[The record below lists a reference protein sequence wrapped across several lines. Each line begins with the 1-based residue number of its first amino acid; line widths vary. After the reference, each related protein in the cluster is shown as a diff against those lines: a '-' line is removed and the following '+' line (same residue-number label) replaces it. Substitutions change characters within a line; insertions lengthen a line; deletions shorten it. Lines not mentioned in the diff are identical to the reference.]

1 MYISV
6 RVYEGREGKGQDFC
20 KLISTFMYLYP
31 NTLIKNEDMVIV
43 IISKDDVCHKERA
56 RPDTFNEI
64 YHVFIMRH
72 DSCKVKAS
80 TAVK

>member
-1 MYISV
+1 M
-6 RVYEGREGKGQDFC
+6 D
-20 KLISTFMYLYP
+20 
-31 NTLIKNEDMVIV
+31 IV

-64 YHVFIMRH
+64 YHLFIMRH